1 MRPRR
6 KLRLALAG
14 VLALGL
20 IGAGVAFL
28 APWSRPC
35 EEEIATAERAWNGY
49 VAHLRPG
56 NPRRAAGEVR
66 DAIAAD
72 PTEAL
77 EKAESLASAPPPSDP
92 RAGLLYRE
100 AMETLVLAQGA
111 CRHR

>member
-1 MRPRR
+1 M
-6 KLRLALAG
+6 
-14 VLALGL
+14 GL
-20 IGAGVAFL
+20 IVAAIAVL
-28 APWSRPC
+28 VPWSRPC

-56 NPRRAAGEVR
+56 TPRQAAGEVR
-66 DAIAAD
+66 DAIATD

-77 EKAESLASAPPPSDP
+77 EKAESLASAPPPTDP